1 MSTGYRNPPKNTQFK
16 KGSSGNPMG
25 RPRRDQQQVA
35 VGYLFRKVAWELV
48 PIEVDGRRVRIP
60 RWDLYMRQIHTM
72 ALNKNISAARLIDQ
86 LRTQFPGEALPGDP
100 IYFLIT
106 EADAEL

>member
-1 MSTGYRNPPKNTQFK
+1 MR
-16 KGSSGNPMG
+16 
-25 RPRRDQQQVA
+25 
-35 VGYLFRKVAWELV
+35 
-48 PIEVDGRRVRIP
+48 

-86 LRTQFPGEALPGDP
+86 LRTQFPGEAMPGDP
-100 IYFLIT
+100 IYSAIT